1 MKITK
6 PIFKVI
12 IAGGRDFS
20 NYELLQEKC
29 DHLLRNKLLTHNVQI
44 VSDCARGADALGIKY
59 AEELKLNVL
68 KFPADWEKFGKRA
81 GYLRMDVIS
90 NTIDDALDHKYGRDS
105 DCLYLEKVRNELD
118 NIFKEH
124 KNLFKND

>member
-12 IAGGRDFS
+12 IAG
-20 NYELLQEKC
+20 
-29 DHLLRNKLLTHNVQI
+29 
-44 VSDCARGADALGIKY
+44 
-59 AEELKLNVL
+59 
-68 KFPADWEKFGKRA
+68 
-81 GYLRMDVIS
+81 
-90 NTIDDALDHKYGRDS
+90 GRDS

-118 NIFKEH
+118 NIFKGH

>member
-29 DHLLRNKLLTHNVQI
+29 DHLLRNKLLTHNVEI
-44 VSDCARGADALGIKY
+44 VSGCARGADALGIKY

-68 KFPADWEKFGKRA
+68 KIK
-81 GYLRMDVIS
+81 
-90 NTIDDALDHKYGRDS
+90 
-105 DCLYLEKVRNELD
+105 
-118 NIFKEH
+118 
-124 KNLFKND
+124 